1 MMSRIVSCVVALML
15 LTAVAPISAQ
25 TYSNELSPQD
35 RVRLD
40 ALARQQ
46 SEQDA
51 KVQAELRAMKAK
63 LLRST
68 PLPDARN
75 PLLGRWRIETAGRSR
90 KKDDMAQLMGLLN
103 NPSGAMCEMLFGS
116 GITEFKPKTWSS
128 IDSYGDDSLGPIQ
141 YRGDGKVVWAVPESK
156 MFHFFGFEFASPD
169 RVTLVGFEGCTM
181 VRGGAAAAN
190 ATTAPGNART
200 AAANP
205 SAPGSSTALQT
216 AGTAGTA
223 GVVVDGAAFRCGDGS
238 LLHVSFCQGNADDAI
253 CKLGE
258 LHLPGLQMGKSV
270 RRADIATRVK
280 GCEAGGIRYGA
291 DNKPI
296 FVR

>member
-1 MMSRIVSCVVALML
+1 MSRIVSCVVALML
-15 LTAVAPISAQ
+15 LTAVTPISAQ
-25 TYSNELSPQD
+25 TYYHELSPQD

-75 PLLGRWRIETAGRSR
+75 PLLGRWRIEGAGRSR
-90 KKDDMAQLMGLLN
+90 KKDDMAQLMGMLN
-103 NPSGAMCEMLFGS
+103 NPGGAMCEMLFGS

-141 YRGDGKVVWAVPESK
+141 YRGDGTVVWAVPESK

-181 VRGGAAAAN
+181 VRASAAAAN
-190 ATTAPGNART
+190 ATTAPGNAR
-200 AAANP
+200 AAAASP
-205 SAPGSSTALQT
+205 ASTSRSSTALQT
-216 AGTAGTA
+216 AGAAGAA
-223 GVVVDGAAFRCGDGS
+223 GAVVDGAAFRCGDGS
-238 LLHVSFCQGNADDAI
+238 LLHVSFCQGNADDAT
-253 CKLGE
+253 CKLAE
-258 LHLPGLQMGKSV
+258 LHKPGLQIGTLV
-270 RRADIATRVK
+270 RRADIAARVK

-291 DNKPI
+291 DDKPV